1 MKKFAPLPYLLLF
14 LLFGVVSRSQD
25 CSQYLFL
32 QQGKTVEVTLYNKKG
47 EPIGRQV
54 YTVSNVANGG
64 GVTTGTL
71 STQAFD
77 KKERPTSTSSS
88 TIKCTG
94 GALQVDMRLM
104 LPDGPPGRFSNAQ
117 VSGNGGILE
126 YPSGMKAGDS
136 LKSANVVLSN
146 NSNPGGGPPGAPPGP
161 PPPPNPFGGGSTL
174 TMWVYDRKVL
184 GQESVTTNAG
194 TWNCFKISY
203 KSKLSFKT
211 GPFPTNLNIEGTE
224 WYAPGV
230 GIIKTQTDRG
240 STAVT
245 SIK

>member
-1 MKKFAPLPYLLLF
+1 MKKFALYPLLLLF
-14 LLFGVVSRSQD
+14 LFSGAAAWSQD

-32 QQGKTVEVTLYNKKG
+32 QQGKTVEVTIYNKKG

-54 YTVSNVANGG
+54 YTVSNVTNSG

-71 STQAFD
+71 NTQSFD
-77 KKERPTSTSSS
+77 KKERPTTTSSS

-126 YPSGMKAGDS
+126 YPSGMKTGDS
-136 LKSANVVLSN
+136 LKSANMVLNTN
-146 NSNPGGGPPGAPPGP
+146 NTPPGGPPGP

-194 TWNCFKISY
+194 TWNCVKISY
-203 KSKLSFKT
+203 KSKVSFKT
-211 GPFPTNLNIEGTE
+211 GPFPVNLNIEGTE

-230 GIIKTQTDRG
+230 GIIKTQSDHG
-240 STAVT
+240 STAIT
-245 SIK
+245 SVK